1 MKEEGQAMGAV
12 HQLLLEFGR
21 EEALKSE
28 HDRRVV
34 EAACGYLSSEH
45 NDIGFLYSGWA
56 QAALPHRRLPDD
68 EIWQV
73 ETDRV
78 TLLVQPGARPGK
90 PPVQIGVPYGSRARL
105 ILLYLQSEA
114 LRTGS
119 REIALGRSMN
129 HWLSRLGIPLGGRS
143 AKDVRDQAERISRCR
158 MSFQIVQDGRS
169 GLVNQSI
176 MDTAMFVDEEEK
188 GRGRMLLETATL
200 SQMFFDQLKKHP
212 VPIEESAVRQIANNS
227 LALDVYCWLA
237 YRLRVLEIPTPI
249 TWKALH
255 AQFGRAFVRR
265 DHFRQQ
271 FKHTLDLALSV
282 YPAARVETGER
293 GVTLFPSPPPVAA
306 KGPRLVAIQSARLLT
321 TPRKIPQGSP
331 R

>member
-1 MKEEGQAMGAV
+1 MGTV
-12 HQLLLEFGR
+12 HQLLLKFGR
-21 EEALKSE
+21 EEVLKSD

-34 EAACGYLSSEH
+34 EAASRYLSSEESE
-45 NDIGFLYSGWA
+45 IGFLYSGWA
-56 QAALPHRRLPDD
+56 QAALPHRRLRDD

-114 LRTGS
+114 LRTSS
-119 REIALGRSMN
+119 RDITLGRSLN
-129 HWLSRLGIPLGGRS
+129 EWLRRLGIPLGGRS

-158 MSFQIVQDGRS
+158 MSFQIAQGSKS
-169 GLVNQSI
+169 GLLNQSI
-176 MDTAMFVDEEEK
+176 MDTAMFVEAEE
-188 GRGRMLLETATL
+188 GVHGPMLLETATL

-212 VPIEESAVRQIANNS
+212 VPIEESAVKQIANNS

-237 YRLRVLEIPTPI
+237 YRLHALLGPTPI

-255 AQFGRAFVRR
+255 AQFGQAFARR

-271 FKHTLDLALSV
+271 FKHTLELALSV
-282 YPAARVETGER
+282 YPAAQVEIGER
-293 GVTLFPSPPPVAA
+293 VVTLKPSPPPVAA
-306 KGPRLVAIQSARLLT
+306 KSGKLIALQGRTLARA
-321 TPRKIPQGSP
+321 TPAKSHG
-331 R
+331 

>member
-1 MKEEGQAMGAV
+1 MGSV
-12 HQLLLEFGR
+12 HQLLLEFGKK
-21 EEALKSE
+21 EALKADL
-28 HDRRVV
+28 DRRVV
-34 EAACGYLSSEH
+34 EAAAAYLYSEDH
-45 NDIGFLYSGWA
+45 EVGFLYSGWA

-119 REIALGRSMN
+119 REISLGRSLN
-129 HWLSRLGIPLGGRS
+129 DWLRRLGIPVGGRS
-143 AKDVRDQAERISRCR
+143 AKDVREQAERISRCR
-158 MSFQIVQDGRS
+158 MTFQIAQGNRS

-176 MDTAMFVDEEEK
+176 MDTAMFVEEDE
-188 GRGRMLLETATL
+188 GGQGRMLLETATL

-212 VPIEESAVRQIANNS
+212 VPIEESAVKQIANNS

-237 YRLRVLEIPTPI
+237 YRLHALSGPTPI

-255 AQFGRAFVRR
+255 AQFGRAFARR

-271 FKHTLDLALSV
+271 FRHTLDLALSV
-282 YPAARVETGER
+282 YPAARVEIGEKM
-293 GVTLFPSPPPVAA
+293 VTLHPSPPPVAPRS
-306 KGPRLVAIQSARLLT
+306 PRLVAIASRQLAAPARSHG
-321 TPRKIPQGSP
+321 RQAG
-331 R
+331 